1 MWYNDGKHH
10 RKGNAMKILV
20 TAFEPFGGS
29 SRNSSL
35 ETLRSLPDTTPGV
48 HRIVKA
54 EIPVEYDRCG
64 TVLREAAAYHTPD
77 AVVCL
82 GQAEGRS
89 KVTPEYIAVNVKN
102 STSPDNGGRIYRF
115 APIEENAP
123 DGIFTTLPAQEMT
136 AKMQEAGIPAAVSFT
151 AGTYVCNTLMYCA
164 LRIASPLSIPAGFI
178 HLPLSSE
185 IAAAE
190 HKTSPVLPQDTLTQ
204 GILLCLDCLG

>member
-1 MWYNDGKHH
+1 
-10 RKGNAMKILV
+10 MKILV

-35 ETLRSLPDTTPGV
+35 ETLRSLPDITPGG

-64 TVLREAAAYHTPD
+64 TVLREAVTYHAPD
-77 AVVCL
+77 AVICL

-102 STSPDNGGRIYRF
+102 STSPDNDGRVYQF

-123 DGIFTTLPAQEMT
+123 DGIFTALPVQEMT
-136 AKMQEAGIPAAVSFT
+136 AKMQEAGIPASVSFT
-151 AGTYVCNTLMYCA
+151 AGTYVCNALMYRA
-164 LRIASPLSIPAGFI
+164 LRIASPMGLSAGFI

-185 IAAAE
+185 IAEAE
-190 HKTSPVLPQDTLTQ
+190 HKTCPVLPQDTLTK

>member
-1 MWYNDGKHH
+1 
-10 RKGNAMKILV
+10 MKILV

-35 ETLRSLPDTTPGV
+35 ETLRSLPDITPGG
-48 HRIVKA
+48 HRIIKA

-64 TVLREAAAYHTPD
+64 TVLREAVTYHVPD

-82 GQAEGRS
+82 GQAESRS
-89 KVTPEYIAVNVKN
+89 RITPEYIAVNVKN
-102 STSPDNGGRIYRF
+102 STSPDNDGRVYRF

-123 DGIFTTLPAQEMT
+123 DGIFTALPVQEMT

-151 AGTYVCNTLMYCA
+151 AGTYVCNALMYRA
-164 LRIASPLSIPAGFI
+164 LRIASPMGISAGFI

-185 IAAAE
+185 IAEAE
-190 HKTSPVLPQDTLTQ
+190 HKTCPVLPQDTLTM
-204 GILLCLDCLG
+204 GILLCLDCME